1 MLDIRIEKT
10 KNPKAKPDFVNNPPE
25 FGTVTTDHMFVMDY
39 NPEQGWH
46 DPRIVPYGPFEVEP
60 ICMSFHYAQEIYEGM
75 KAFKSKDGNPLLFRP
90 DMNAKRFQRSA
101 RRVMIPEI
109 PVEDYLQA
117 VYEFVKVEKD
127 WIPTEPATSLYMRP
141 VCFATQSSVGVEV
154 SSEYKFFIVACP
166 VKAYHTEFSSEDSCW
181 VETVYS
187 RASGGGTGG
196 DKCGCNYA
204 NTLLP
209 QTLAEEKGYVEVVFT
224 DSVEHKWIGEI
235 SASNIMFVI
244 DGKVVTP
251 ELDGTILP
259 GITRDSI
266 LHLCRE
272 WGIPCEERKIS
283 VDELKET
290 LKNGKCT
297 EAMSLGTAVVI
308 EPIGSF
314 GFADEGKL
322 TVGDGEVGP
331 ISRRLYET
339 ILAIQHGEE
348 EGPEGWTVEL
358 K

>member
-1 MLDIRIEKT
+1 MLDIKIELT
-10 KNPKAKPDFVNNPPE
+10 KAPKEKPDMLNNPPV
-25 FGTVTTDHMFVMDY
+25 FGTKTTDHMFVMDY
-39 NPEQGWH
+39 NEERGWH
-46 DPRIVPYGPFEVEP
+46 DPRIIPYGKFEVEP
-60 ICMSFHYAQEIYEGM
+60 ICMSFHYAQEIFEGM
-75 KAFKSKDGNPLLFRP
+75 KVFKSSDDIPLLFRP

-101 RRVMIPEI
+101 RRVCIPEI

-117 VYEFVKVEKD
+117 VNEFVKIEKS
-127 WIPTEPATSLYMRP
+127 WIPTAPATSLYLRP
-141 VCFATQSSVGVEV
+141 VCFASQSSVGVETAT
-154 SSEYKFFIVACP
+154 EYKFFIVACP
-166 VKAYHTEFSSEDSCW
+166 VKNYHTEFSSEDSCW
-181 VETVYS
+181 VETKYS
-187 RASGGGTGG
+187 RAAVGGTGG

-209 QTLAEEKGYVEVVFT
+209 QEMAEARGYDEVVFA

-244 DGKVVTP
+244 DGTVVTP

-259 GITRDSI
+259 GITRDS
-266 LHLCRE
+266 LLSLCRQ

-290 LKNGKCT
+290 LQNGKCT

-314 GFADEGKL
+314 GFEDVGRL
-322 TVGDGEVGP
+322 TVGNGEVGP
-331 ISRRLYET
+331 ISRRLYEFL
-339 ILAIQHGEE
+339 LAVQHGEKQ
-348 EGPEGWTVEL
+348 GPEGWILEV